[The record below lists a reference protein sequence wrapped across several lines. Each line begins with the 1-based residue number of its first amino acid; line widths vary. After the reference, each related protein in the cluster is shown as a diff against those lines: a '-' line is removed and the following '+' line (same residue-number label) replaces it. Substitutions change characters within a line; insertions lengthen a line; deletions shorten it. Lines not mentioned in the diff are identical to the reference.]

1 MSLKKNLILFMVL
14 LSLLSM
20 YKTQNTD
27 CSEFEAQIKDLQQ
40 KNIILQDKVKQL
52 EKENEELKEWKRK
65 KEEEEGKQEE
75 EEKEEEKDENEDLV
89 YTKLDSRT
97 IEKKEEFSLLYKR
110 LKKDFKEIVDFKLLY
125 RGSVDGK
132 SSADFHKK
140 CDGKGNTISIIRSNQ
155 RYVFGGYAVNKWTK
169 NAFTWVNDDLKSFV
183 FSLNL
188 MKIYDSTPTYNQK
201 YHLGEYSGPQFWAF
215 TCSDDTGYSKDDVKP
230 FGSSVQTIYHDG
242 NLHFTG
248 FPSKYEINGGK
259 NYFYIDEIEVFQV
272 VYKN

>member
-1 MSLKKNLILFMVL
+1 MSLRKNLIIFIVL

-20 YKTQNTD
+20 AKTQESD
-27 CSEFEAQIKDLQQ
+27 CSELEAQIKDLLE
-40 KNIILQDKVKQL
+40 KNKILEDKVKQL

-65 KEEEEGKQEE
+65 KEEEEGKKEE
-75 EEKEEEKDENEDLV
+75 EEEEEEKDENEDLV
-89 YTKLDSRT
+89 YSKLDSKT

-132 SSADFHKK
+132 SSSAFHEK

-155 RYVFGGYAVNKWTK
+155 HYIFGGYAVNKWTK
-169 NAFTWVNDDLKSFV
+169 NAFTWVNDDFKSFV

-188 MKIYDSTPTYNQK
+188 MKIYNSTPTYNQK
-201 YHLGEYSGPQFWAF
+201 YHLGQFSGPQFWAF
-215 TCSDDTGYSKDDVKP
+215 TVSDDVGYSKDDIKP
-230 FGSSVQTIYHDG
+230 FGSTVQSIYHDG
-242 NLHFTG
+242 NSHFAG

-259 NYFYIDEIEVFQV
+259 NYFYVDEIEVFEI